1 MILLHDVLNLIEVFF
16 GEFVTVLENTSYFV
30 VYAIERVKILLLE
43 MPLFSLV
50 GQQRYFVSNLF
61 VIFD

>member
-1 MILLHDVLNLIEVFF
+1 MIFLHYVFHLIEVFF
-16 GEFVTVLENTSYFV
+16 GELITILEYASYLV

-50 GQQRYFVSNLF
+50 SQKRYLVGYLLIILN
-61 VIFD
+61 